1 MVVVYVP
8 IDPDNKSLIE
18 QQKKFIDEM
27 LKKGWKHLGHTKLK
41 DFLGVEITVAILFSD
56 TLWKEEIEG

>member
-8 IDPDNKSLIE
+8 IDPDNVSLLE
-18 QQKKFIDEM
+18 QQKKFLDGM
-27 LKKGWKHLGHTKLK
+27 LKKGWRHLGHTKLK

-56 TLWKEEIEG
+56 ALQKDEIEK